1 VIRFLRK
8 LIPGPFFFRLM
19 SFYPPYWGA
28 GVKVVEVAPDYRRIR
43 VELKLRFWNRN
54 YVGVQFGGSLYAM
67 ADPFYM
73 LMMMENLGPEYI
85 VWDKAAMIRF
95 KRPGRGKVIGIFEI
109 DEERIQAIRTEVIRD
124 GKSHPVFIGV
134 LKDEAGEVIAE
145 VEKTLSIRPRI
156 RSPGT

>member
-1 VIRFLRK
+1 MRDFTMIRRLRK

-19 SFYPPYWGA
+19 SYYPPYLGA
-28 GVKVVEVAPDYRRIR
+28 GIKVVEVAPDYRRIR

-73 LMMMENLGPEYI
+73 LMVMENLGPQYI
-85 VWDKAAMIRF
+85 VWDKAATIRF
-95 KRPGRGKVIGIFEI
+95 KRPGRGKVIGTFEI

-124 GKSHPVFIGV
+124 GKSHPVFTGV
-134 LKDEAGEVIAE
+134 LVDEAGEVIAE
-145 VEKTLSIRPRI
+145 VEKVLSIRPR
-156 RSPGT
+156 